1 MLERKAGSP
10 AAQTDGPV
18 ADPEPTR
25 RAGGTGDGGSRDGGR
40 GPGETGAPKDRKLGR
55 IVLPILILVL
65 ALAALGLGRFYTWAT
80 GASGPKSPVE
90 IEVPAG
96 ASGSQVAD
104 LLQQRHVIRSA
115 FGFRI
120 LARVKHSGS
129 FDAGTYV
136 FTTNM
141 TASDAL
147 ATLEKGPTRPPR
159 TSVRLTIPEG
169 FDAAQVA
176 ARVAGVVELPAAA
189 YLKAAN
195 GGGYS
200 VPGYL
205 PPGTKGLEGFL
216 FPDTYFVYKDATAKE
231 VIDKQLAQF
240 EHVASEL
247 QITQKAKSLGVSP
260 LDVVIVAS
268 IIEREAKFPQDRAKV
283 AEVIYNRLKKG
294 MKLQMDS
301 TVAYAAGIP
310 GQHPSHADYLSKN
323 PYNTYVHLGLPPG
336 PISNPGEAALKAA
349 LAPSHEGYLYFLT
362 IDKAGHDAF
371 TASYEE
377 FLRLKANAPT

>member
-1 MLERKAGSP
+1 MLERETGSP
-10 AAQTDGPV
+10 PARSDHPGVVSDHDGRLDGP
-18 ADPEPTR
+18 ADD
-25 RAGGTGDGGSRDGGR
+25 GDRDGRR
-40 GPGETGAPKDRKLGR
+40 GPGEPGPPRDRKLGR
-55 IVLPILILVL
+55 IVLPVLILVL

-80 GASGPKSPVE
+80 GASGTKSPVE

-120 LARVKHSGS
+120 LARVKHSGA

-136 FTTNM
+136 LTTNM
-141 TASDAL
+141 TAGEAL
-147 ATLEKGPTRPPR
+147 ATLEKGPARPPR

-169 FDAAQVA
+169 FDAELEA
-176 ARVAGVVELPAAA
+176 ARVADAIDLSAAA

-195 GGGYS
+195 SGGYA
-200 VPGYL
+200 VPGFL
-205 PPGTKGLEGFL
+205 PADAKGLEGFL

-231 VIDKQLAQF
+231 VIEKQLAQF

-247 QITQKAKSLGVSP
+247 QITQKAKSLGVTP
-260 LDVVIVAS
+260 LDVVTVAS

-301 TVAYAAGIP
+301 TVAYAAGVL
-310 GQHPSHADYLSKN
+310 GQQPTHADYASKS

-349 LAPSHEGYLYFLT
+349 LNPTHDGYLYFLT

-371 TASYEE
+371 TSSYQE
-377 FLRLKANAPT
+377 FLRLKANAPK